1 MTPSSL
7 TPPRFHHIHLRAS
20 DPSHAVDF
28 YTHLFA
34 SATAGEWG
42 GLPAVVSPNNVMIL
56 FEQDD
61 DIRTG
66 PQSALWHFGWQVTDS
81 RATTAD
87 FLSRDEGLS
96 RPLYTGIDDA
106 TVPISSDT
114 WFKTGETLG
123 VTLERLNEL
132 CAADESVPGGAGFA
146 YFQGPDDALF
156 EIIGDMADER
166 IDHVHM
172 WHEDPLCAQIWYET
186 HFLVPPRKKFGP
198 VQVPVEDCKVPRTT
212 DRTFP
217 ALNAEGMFRAPA
229 AGVEVGDINLTWYP
243 NQGDT
248 PLQSSLGQLMDHI
261 AFSVT
266 DLDAWITKLR
276 GDGVTFLSDEY
287 PLADTRAV
295 MVEGPSRE
303 ALEIVETPLPPPLS
317 RGQA

>member
-1 MTPSSL
+1 MTTSEL
-7 TPPRFHHIHLRAS
+7 MPPRFHHIHLRAA
-20 DPSHAVDF
+20 DPSCAVDF

-42 GLPAVVSPNNVMIL
+42 GAPAVMSPNNVMIL

-61 DIRTG
+61 NIQTG

-87 FLSRDEGLS
+87 FLSRDGVSSL
-96 RPLYTGIDDA
+96 PLYTGVVDHH
-106 TVPISSDT
+106 VPISSDT

-123 VTLERLNEL
+123 VTLERLDL
-132 CAADESVPGGAGFA
+132 LRATDIPIPGGAGFA
-146 YFQGPDDALF
+146 YFGGPDDAIF

-217 ALNAEGMFRAPA
+217 ALNVEGMFRAPA
-229 AGVEVGDINLTWYP
+229 AGVTVGDINLTWYP
-243 NQGDT
+243 NQTDT

-266 DLDAWITKLR
+266 DLDEWIAKLR

-287 PLADTRAV
+287 PLADTRAI
-295 MVEGPSRE
+295 MLEGPSRE
-303 ALEIVETPLPPPLS
+303 ALEIVESPSPNLLP
-317 RGQA
+317 